1 MSEKVA
7 RFLEVLSIAKC
18 DSFCYAFHGESLF
31 KKCSTFDTG
40 GYGMTTLKRV
50 MVSLPRDLEAA
61 VDKLRRTPE
70 LRNVPV
76 SQILCR
82 LIRKGLDADTKEE
95 LRT

>member
-1 MSEKVA
+1 MQSVT
-7 RFLEVLSIAKC
+7 VSGILSIVNHFLK
-18 DSFCYAFHGESLF
+18 SVSLVIRE
-31 KKCSTFDTG
+31 

-61 VDKLRRTPE
+61 VEKLRRTPE

-82 LIRKGLDADTKEE
+82 LIRKGLDAADTDTKEDC
-95 LRT
+95 